1 MRQTGYIPGFSR
13 GSIRINAYS
22 RNTFDLIGQLRDWM
36 RVGGDRI
43 LGIRGIGGV
52 FWKKKLH
59 RCEKDICSKPG
70 WTFQRSNVL
79 TVLAF
84 LRLTF
89 IKRSSV
95 LERLKRKAVRY
106 GMRLNYSGR
115 RNERFDTVSVIYQN
129 SIPRCR
135 IAIRPIFVTE
145 RGMIFMV
152 YSFGGRKKESFFKN
166 NSTNDRF
173 VIFVSSFNELFL
185 INNSFLWY
193 NFWYNWKFEFSLLC
207 FNNFLF
213 DYVSSLNNFYNL

>member
-115 RNERFDTVSVIYQN
+115 RNGLIPFPWFIKIRYHAAESRFDLFSW
-129 SIPRCR
+129 P
-135 IAIRPIFVTE
+135 
-145 RGMIFMV
+145 
-152 YSFGGRKKESFFKN
+152 KEGW
-166 NSTNDRF
+166 
-173 VIFVSSFNELFL
+173 
-185 INNSFLWY
+185 FLW
-193 NFWYNWKFEFSLLC
+193 SILLGDEKE
-207 FNNFLF
+207 NHFLKIIRRTI
-213 DYVSSLNNFYNL
+213 DS